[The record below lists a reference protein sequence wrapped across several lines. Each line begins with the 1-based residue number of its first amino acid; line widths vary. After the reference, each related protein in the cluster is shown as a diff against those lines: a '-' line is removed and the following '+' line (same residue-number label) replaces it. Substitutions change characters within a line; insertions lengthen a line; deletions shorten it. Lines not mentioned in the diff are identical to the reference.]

1 VGLFTGLITLP
12 LAPVRGV
19 AWLGEQVLDQAT
31 QEASDPDQIRREL
44 AELEEAEAAGEITAA
59 ERAEAEERLVADL
72 MWARESGG
80 YPPGFP
86 EARLWPMTGAAAR
99 TAGEASATKAQSWKD
114 GARADERRAGVWTAE
129 CWQPGGLPGRYSN

>member
-19 AWLGEQVLDQAT
+19 AWLGEQVLDQAN
-31 QEASDPDQIRREL
+31 QEASDPEQIRQQL
-44 AELEEAEAAGEITAA
+44 AELEEAEEAGEITAA

-80 YPPGFP
+80 YPPEFP
-86 EARLWPMTGAAAR
+86 EAR
-99 TAGEASATKAQSWKD
+99 
-114 GARADERRAGVWTAE
+114 
-129 CWQPGGLPGRYSN
+129 